1 MNYDNTS
8 IHWLETLDIL
18 MVFYLSAPHDLIE
31 VDWNDIYDVWEKMKM
46 RNPLPLVKWIHDVND
61 VTLNTF
67 KYYQRH

>member
-1 MNYDNTS
+1 MNYDDTS
-8 IHWLETLDIL
+8 IHSLETLDIL

-46 RNPLPLVKWIHDVND
+46 RNPLPLVKQIHDVHD